1 MFKAVVKKDGRPKNL
16 SQEDEEYLQTLD
28 IKLTGDVQED
38 SFFNK
43 LQAAVERNKVK
54 DTFVISGWT
63 DGGAEDR
70 NNKEFD
76 FLIVSLSLKAF
87 LHIELK
93 NSSNRGNIKKAMEQ
107 LEGGKQF
114 FWSSI
119 PFPQIENWK
128 YIRVMYYGNEA
139 KRARCNPCQNCEKFL
154 LSQDVDLS
162 SWWKEIEKLAEK
174 NKEPYNHDQ
183 IITYFNIL
191 KYLIFQMFLQDDCIT
206 KGLIPF
212 HTYLLGH

>member
-87 LHIELK
+87 LHIEVK
-93 NSSNRGNIKKAMEQ
+93 NSSNRETLRRPWNNLRGANN
-107 LEGGKQF
+107 
-114 FWSSI
+114 SSGP
-119 PFPQIENWK
+119 PF
-128 YIRVMYYGNEA
+128 
-139 KRARCNPCQNCEKFL
+139 
-154 LSQDVDLS
+154 LSLR
-162 SWWKEIEKLAEK
+162 
-174 NKEPYNHDQ
+174 
-183 IITYFNIL
+183 L
-191 KYLIFQMFLQDDCIT
+191 KIGSTFE
-206 KGLIPF
+206 
-212 HTYLLGH
+212 